1 MGGPDKSVHSD
12 RDRNGSEPHSIC
24 SIEGHSTVDVKT
36 GELLWEPE
44 ERKEEE
50 PYTCARSCG
59 CPTPFDGHNI
69 TLKSVLH
76 WITSNRVEWLAGIT
90 TGLTAVPTAVA
101 FAILAGVQ
109 PSVGL
114 RGTWIIM
121 LVMAL
126 FGGRTGMVYSN
137 SGSMGVIIEPF
148 VADEGTEMVFYAFML
163 AGIIQVALGF
173 LGVAKL
179 LRLMPVSVII
189 GFVNGLAIV
198 LFLAQMKSFQEGLS
212 LGGSGGDDDEG
223 DDSRRRLNSFSVFTD
238 GSEWL
243 SGSQLWY
250 TLLIVVVTMITIV
263 VYPMLTKNLK
273 GTWAVLKMLPPILVG
288 IIVATAVEWVIV
300 RFAAGHDGTRTLEDI
315 ANDVGSFPQPAW
327 FDDEFDM
334 PPLNGSTFATIL
346 PTAISLMAVGLVESL
361 MTVRLVNEIT
371 QTSSN
376 IHREAIVG
384 GVGNF
389 VAGVFGGQGGNSE
402 IGLTMV
408 NVECGGRTRIAATV
422 SGLLVLFVVLGA
434 SPAINLIPLAGLVG
448 VMLVIAFNTFDWGS
462 TLMVLAAALPERYR
476 SHKAVFE
483 KKISRADALI
493 IVVVTV
499 ATPFTNLAIAVGIGI
514 AVACLAFVWKNSE
527 AVTAQ
532 SYFRAGYD
540 VKDPAIIKV
549 YEIMG
554 NLFFASSETFLN
566 LFDHR
571 NDPPMVEVHLHTADI
586 EDFSAMKTLET
597 LGERYANAGK
607 RLRLRRIKKES
618 LRVLT
623 KAQALMSD
631 DMDVVMDEDPLVP
644 QVSRHPKGVG
654 EALII
659 NFFDR
664 DPYTRRH
671 RSRSMAEV
679 AYPSPDDAVVA
690 TAVTNGGGVLSTA
703 SGDYDHGGGV
713 PRLTSAEV

>member
-1 MGGPDKSVHSD
+1 
-12 RDRNGSEPHSIC
+12 
-24 SIEGHSTVDVKT
+24 
-36 GELLWEPE
+36 
-44 ERKEEE
+44 
-50 PYTCARSCG
+50 
-59 CPTPFDGHNI
+59 
-69 TLKSVLH
+69 
-76 WITSNRVEWLAGIT
+76 
-90 TGLTAVPTAVA
+90 
-101 FAILAGVQ
+101 
-109 PSVGL
+109 
-114 RGTWIIM
+114 
-121 LVMAL
+121 
-126 FGGRTGMVYSN
+126 MVYSN

-148 VADEGTEMVFYAFML
+148 VADEGTEMVFYAFIL
-163 AGIIQVALGF
+163 AGIIQIALGF

-212 LGGSGGDDDEG
+212 LGGSGGDDDGG
-223 DDSRRRLNSFSVFTD
+223 DGSRRRLNSFSVFTD

-263 VYPMLTKNLK
+263 VYPMLTKNAK
-273 GTWAVLKMLPPILVG
+273 GYWAVFKMLPPILVG
-288 IIVATAVEWVIV
+288 IIVATVVEWVIV
-300 RFAAGHDGTRTLEDI
+300 RVAAGHEGTRTLEDI

-422 SGLLVLFVVLGA
+422 SGLLVLVVVLGA

-549 YEIMG
+549 CSPSLLKKGDYCLRCRIRLAKNET
-554 NLFFASSETFLN
+554 ASLPQ
-566 LFDHR
+566 HC
-571 NDPPMVEVHLHTADI
+571 
-586 EDFSAMKTLET
+586 
-597 LGERYANAGK
+597 
-607 RLRLRRIKKES
+607 S
-618 LRVLT
+618 LRVSHSISTLRFT
-623 KAQALMSD
+623 RSWATFSSHPAKRSSTSSIIATTLPWWKSICTR
-631 DMDVVMDEDPLVP
+631 PISKISVP
-644 QVSRHPKGVG
+644 
-654 EALII
+654 
-659 NFFDR
+659 
-664 DPYTRRH
+664 
-671 RSRSMAEV
+671 
-679 AYPSPDDAVVA
+679 
-690 TAVTNGGGVLSTA
+690 
-703 SGDYDHGGGV
+703 
-713 PRLTSAEV
+713 